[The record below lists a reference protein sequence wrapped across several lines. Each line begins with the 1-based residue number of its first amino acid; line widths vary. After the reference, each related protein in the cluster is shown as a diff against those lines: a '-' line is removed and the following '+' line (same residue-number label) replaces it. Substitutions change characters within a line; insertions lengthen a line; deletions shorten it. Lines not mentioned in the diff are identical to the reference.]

1 MTWKYLG
8 FGCTN
13 PSDRVLH
20 LLWTVLTHT
29 GSFYSFSTRTTALL
43 LHLLIGKKNRFF
55 FFFPLFSKYSRKSLV
70 CGRIKGVTHTAWL
83 KFFNLIT
90 FSSVAGGCLQSLRD
104 SYQKSHQGAINPKAG
119 GEM

>member
-13 PSDRVLH
+13 PPDRVLH

-55 FFFPLFSKYSRKSLV
+55 FFFPFFPNIAENLWSV
-70 CGRIKGVTHTAWL
+70 GEL
-83 KFFNLIT
+83 K
-90 FSSVAGGCLQSLRD
+90 
-104 SYQKSHQGAINPKAG
+104 
-119 GEM
+119 E